1 MEDITNGF
9 LKSSEE
15 VSGGASNGVIGEED
29 KTGTSI
35 CNEYKTGTSIQNKLT
50 ITKESETNTYPD
62 CKSIYN

>member
-35 CNEYKTGTSIQNKLT
+35 CNEYKTRTSIQNKLT
-50 ITKESETNTYPD
+50 ITK
-62 CKSIYN
+62 